1 MFSSLKHYN
10 PSVEFHC
17 MEEDIDEPNE
27 ELLGDVDLESTEAK
41 TSEVEQSDEESLV
54 DGSDEYIKDDS
65 KDEDAIEIVKSKD
78 GEVSD
83 NIAAKLLN
91 KARNITTEQI
101 LTILAISVLIF
112 SAITGILAQKFNEV
126 DQEATSYEMQASGY
140 TSEARTIES
149 MENQIILREEILLIE
164 IKNLAMQKSLYEAE
178 VELLNLSMSKNTD
191 DYNKAKLAKDII
203 SFQQDGIIDSESI
216 FAVCAIENAC
226 STSAFT
232 SDGFLYEIYSFESGV
247 NESVDSYISIFSE
260 VRDEYGGAFIDVSTQ
275 SGLELMFFEVG
286 YIIDDGNQSID
297 LYILND
303 DSQGINGMIS
313 SRSNALYQHEE
324 TLSDLENDFDLM
336 EGAEA
341 TNTDNWIVS
350 MNLRNTY
357 SLLIQFAE
365 LTNDSEN
372 LSLYQEEYDHYDVK
386 VDSYLYS
393 ANYYNTEKVEV
404 GENISDVKSRISVSE
419 FSISYLESVQYDS
432 ELETAVNKFEKASD
446 DYENYLDSYSFAVTG
461 MENSQI
467 LINKLLD
474 ESIANSSGDLNSEGE
489 FKSKEL
495 QQMFYDEIHKE
506 SADIYE
512 DSKQAVQEAE
522 KVREKASS
530 VSTSVMFVSIGN
542 VTLGIAGGMVSSAK
556 YGLGNLR
563 SIGVLLG
570 GGVFA
575 GLAGMINSLSL
586 IF

>member
-1 MFSSLKHYN
+1 
-10 PSVEFHC
+10 
-17 MEEDIDEPNE
+17 MEEDIDEPKE
-27 ELLGDVDLESTEAK
+27 ELLGDVDVESTEAK

-54 DGSDEYIKDDS
+54 DESDEDIEDDS
-65 KDEDAIEIVKSKD
+65 KDEDAIEIVESKD

-83 NIAAKLLN
+83 TIVAKLLN

-101 LTILAISVLIF
+101 LTVLAISVLIF

-126 DQEATSYEMQASGY
+126 DQEATSYEMKASEY
-140 TSEARTIES
+140 ASEARTIES

-164 IKNLAMQKSLYEAE
+164 IKNLAMQKSLYKAE
-178 VELLNLSMSKNTD
+178 VELLNSSMSKNTD

-203 SFQQDGIIDSESI
+203 SFQQDGIIDSEGI
-216 FAVCAIENAC
+216 FAICAKEIAC
-226 STSAFT
+226 STSAYQT
-232 SDGFLYEIYSFESGV
+232 SGFVYEVFSFEPGV

-260 VRDEYGGAFIDVSTQ
+260 IKDEYGEVFLNVSTQ
-275 SGLELMFFEVG
+275 TGLDELFLEVG
-286 YIIDDGNQSID
+286 YIIGDVNKSLELYMLTSRDGFK
-297 LYILND
+297 
-303 DSQGINGMIS
+303 GINGHLTLLS
-313 SRSNALYQHEE
+313 VSLAQLQE
-324 TLSDLENDFDLM
+324 TLSDLENDFD
-336 EGAEA
+336 ENQSAEDS
-341 TNTDNWIVS
+341 NTDNWIVNS
-350 MNLRNTY
+350 DMRNTY
-357 SLLIQFAE
+357 LILLQFAE
-365 LTNDSEN
+365 SANETEN
-372 LSLYQEEYDHYDVK
+372 LNLYLNYYQDRATTSLELAE
-386 VDSYLYS
+386 
-393 ANYYNTEKVEV
+393 YYNTEKTRI
-404 GENISDVKSRISVSE
+404 GEEISALKGSISMSE
-419 FSISYLESVQYDS
+419 FTIQYIESLQFDS
-432 ELETAVNKFEKASD
+432 ELEMAVNQFEEASY
-446 DYENYLDSYSFAVTG
+446 DYENYLDSYSFSVTG

-467 LINKLLD
+467 LINKLSD
-474 ESIANSSGDLNSEGE
+474 ESFANSSGYLNSEGE

-570 GGVFA
+570 GGVIA
-575 GLAGMINSLSL
+575 GLAGMINSLNL